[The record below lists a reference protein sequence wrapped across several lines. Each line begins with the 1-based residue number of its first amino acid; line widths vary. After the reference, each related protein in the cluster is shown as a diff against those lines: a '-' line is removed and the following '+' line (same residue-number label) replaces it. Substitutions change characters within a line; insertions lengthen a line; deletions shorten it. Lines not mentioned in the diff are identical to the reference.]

1 MTSGPPSTA
10 VLARPLPVLIAY
22 GTALVKGGRVHFF
35 DDLYGHDR
43 VLDAALRALKQARA
57 IRA

>member
-1 MTSGPPSTA
+1 VT
-10 VLARPLPVLIAY
+10 LARPLPVLIAY

-43 VLDAALRALKQARA
+43 TLDAALRARSRGAALLTPQPETAS
-57 IRA
+57 